1 MSVPAEQPPPVVAHA
16 DRASAAPGRL
26 ANIGIAGEM
35 EAGTSD
41 SLVSVVIPTHNRW
54 SQLRRVLDGYA
65 RQTMSPGCFE
75 VIVCDDASTDNT
87 AACAE
92 ALGATLPFRLR
103 VLRQDRK
110 GPAAARNL
118 GAAMALAPLL
128 IFTDDDCVPDQAL
141 LATHHGSTR
150 AGVATIGHIE
160 WHPELTVTPFMDFV
174 CPGYMFNFGQIT
186 DREHATYQCFYTANA
201 SIHRDDF
208 IAVGRFDEGFPA
220 AAYEDIELGYRLETS
235 GVRLRYEP
243 GAVIYHLHEM
253 TLAAQL
259 PRQRLNGHA
268 AAYAIHKH
276 PRMLLGAGRV
286 IRLRDPGLRRRYY
299 DAVLDYYY
307 VAGLQEALEGATWVD
322 GQEAP
327 LAESLD
333 DRLREMASDYEVIL
347 EHKFYEAER
356 YARQLE
362 DQLARLEVEY
372 QRVASWAGRLD
383 DALQRANPLKNA
395 LRARLPM
402 VTRLL
407 DRRRAR
413 SRAGTP

>member
-1 MSVPAEQPPPVVAHA
+1 
-16 DRASAAPGRL
+16 
-26 ANIGIAGEM
+26 M
-35 EAGTSD
+35 EAGTAD
-41 SLVSVVIPTHNRW
+41 LLVSVVIPTHNRW
-54 SQLRRVLDGYA
+54 PQLRRVLDGYT
-65 RQTMSPGCFE
+65 RQTMPPGSFE
-75 VIVCDDASTDNT
+75 VIVCDDASTDDT
-87 AACAE
+87 PAHAE
-92 ALGATLPFRLR
+92 ALSASLPFRLR
-103 VLRQDRK
+103 VLRQEKK
-110 GPAAARNL
+110 GPSAARNL
-118 GAAMALAPLL
+118 GAATARADVLVFA
-128 IFTDDDCVPDQAL
+128 DDDCVPDEAL
-141 LATHHGSTR
+141 LAIHHGSTR

-160 WHPELTVTPFMDFV
+160 WHPELTITPFMEYV

-186 DREHATYQCFYTANA
+186 DREHATYQCFYTANV

-243 GAVIYHLHEM
+243 GALIYHLHEM

-268 AAYAIHKH
+268 AAYAISKH

-286 IRLRDPGLRRRYY
+286 IRLRDPGLRRRFY

-307 VAGLQEALEGATWVD
+307 VAGLQEALEGTAWVAGEEAT
-322 GQEAP
+322 

-333 DRLREMASDYEVIL
+333 DQLREMASDYEVIL
-347 EHKFYEAER
+347 EGKFYEAER

-362 DQLARLEVEY
+362 DQLARLEVEC
-372 QRVASWAGRLD
+372 QRVSAWAGRLD

-395 LRARLPM
+395 IRARLPL

-413 SRAGTP
+413 SRPSTP